1 MVDRQKTESNSRG
14 GDIKLETSFEW
25 SSTGVGV
32 GTNIIFD
39 IYKWFLSSKVLTF
52 ANDTKV
58 SRTVKTDA
66 DKDIYK
72 MI

>member
-14 GDIKLETSFEW
+14 GDIKLVTSFKW

-39 IYKWFLSSKVLTF
+39 IYT
-52 ANDTKV
+52 
-58 SRTVKTDA
+58 
-66 DKDIYK
+66 
-72 MI
+72 